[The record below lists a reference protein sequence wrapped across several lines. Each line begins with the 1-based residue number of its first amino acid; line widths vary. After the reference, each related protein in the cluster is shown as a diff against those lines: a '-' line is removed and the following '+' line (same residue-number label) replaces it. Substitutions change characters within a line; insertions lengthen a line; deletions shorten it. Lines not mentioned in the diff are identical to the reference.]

1 MHGVSFADITSDHP
15 LVGNVLPNLSPQL
28 GLDLEVLQWFNIGLL
43 LRIAGQRRSLPLFL
57 HFFPLLGKIGLDVL
71 DRRRRR
77 GCNIIWMGKGILG
90 ELGCSCR

>member
-1 MHGVSFADITSDHP
+1 MSFADITSDHP

-43 LRIAGQRRSLPLFL
+43 LRIARQRGSLPLFF
-57 HFFPLLGKIGLDVL
+57 HFFPLAGKAGLDVL

-77 GCNIIWMGKGILG
+77 GCNIIWMGEGILG
-90 ELGCSCR
+90 RLRRSCW